1 MTEFN
6 STTTAFMF
14 PGQGSQALGMGQS
27 LTNTYPE
34 ARETFEEADAIL
46 GYTLSKI
53 AWSGPEESLNL
64 TEHTQPALY
73 VHALASYRVFKKLFP
88 ERKPAFMA
96 GHSLGQL
103 SALAAAGAYSFEDG
117 LRLVQKRG
125 ELMARAGEET
135 PGGMAAILTLEIPQM
150 EEICAAASTAEEL
163 VEVANDN
170 CPGQIVISGNN
181 NALERAMAAAEAAG
195 ARKVVKL
202 AVSVAAH
209 SYLMDQAQDD
219 FNAAVAETAIQVPE
233 VPVIGNVAA
242 QPLSSVEAI
251 QADLQAQLTSRVRW
265 TESINYVISQGV
277 STFIE
282 IGTGSVLIGLVKRI
296 SHDAT
301 RINLGTPEE
310 FSAYQA

>member
-1 MTEFN
+1 
-6 STTTAFMF
+6 
-14 PGQGSQALGMGQS
+14 
-27 LTNTYPE
+27 
-34 ARETFEEADAIL
+34 
-46 GYTLSKI
+46 
-53 AWSGPEESLNL
+53 
-64 TEHTQPALY
+64 
-73 VHALASYRVFKKLFP
+73 
-88 ERKPAFMA
+88 
-96 GHSLGQL
+96 
-103 SALAAAGAYSFEDG
+103 LAAAGAYSFEDG